1 MMGNDALFQE
11 NFPSTELH
19 YLNFNSKLLCIR
31 SSAIRSWRK
40 FRKYRWSKNI
50 KISMTRTS

>member
-1 MMGNDALFQE
+1 MMENDALFQE